1 MKAALNRVLF
11 ACLMMIV
18 SSRLISAVSPEEF
31 ILKVTLDP
39 GGSTAIETIVVPQR
53 AFDASKVVNGER
65 MTIKGELAA
74 KRGDHYHL
82 RLKLSEWRSEKTN
95 NQQSCEID
103 LTPGKVEHFGFVS
116 SIVYMRTVLLN
127 PISKEKRGQ

>member
-1 MKAALNRVLF
+1 MKAAIKHVLF
-11 ACLMMIV
+11 ACMMMIV
-18 SSRLISAVSPEEF
+18 STRLLSAVSTEEF

-39 GGSTAIETIVVPQR
+39 GGKSTIETIVVPQR

-65 MTIKGELAA
+65 ITIKGDLAA

-82 RLKLSEWRSEKTN
+82 RLTLSEWRSEKTN
-95 NQQSCEID
+95 NRQSCEID
-103 LTPGKVEHFGFVS
+103 LTPGKVEYFGFIS
-116 SIVYMRTVLLN
+116 SIVYMRTILLT